1 MRVGYACINLE
12 LRERDIYSTRTLIL
26 ASIEKKGLD
35 EAKRLALL
43 NIRDLS
49 TIIKHN
55 ESQGIRFFRLTS
67 NLFPHMENPQLLK
80 RGIDG
85 VYGIDF
91 AREELAAVGE
101 LARKHGHRITMH
113 PGQYAQLGS
122 PNPDVV
128 AQTFRDLT
136 LHAEIFLAMG
146 LKPEL
151 GSVMIIHG
159 GGTFGDKFA
168 ALERWK
174 KNFRQLPTHVSC
186 FIALENDEFQYSVLD
201 LLPLCEEL
209 GVPLCIDFFHHSVKH
224 AAEFN
229 IFEPAVLQ
237 RVLRTWKLRGIR
249 PKCHWS
255 NQRPNARPGT
265 HDDCVDKIP
274 PALLRWCAQEC
285 VDIMLEVKLKDQ
297 CVKRILNEQFVR
309 IEHKHIDSD
318 GKNTIRVEW
327 VPSI

>member
-1 MRVGYACINLE
+1 MRIGYACINLE
-12 LRERDIYSTRTLIL
+12 LREREIYTTRTLIL
-26 ASIEKKGLD
+26 ASIEKKGLE

-43 NIRDLS
+43 NIKDLAEV
-49 TIIKHN
+49 IKHN
-55 ESQGIRFFRLTS
+55 ESLGIRFFRLTS

-85 VYGIDF
+85 EYGIAF
-91 AREELAAVGE
+91 AKEELAAAGA
-101 LARKHGHRITMH
+101 LAKKYGHRITMH

-122 PNPDVV
+122 TNPDVI
-128 AQTFRDLT
+128 AQTARDLT

-146 LKPEL
+146 LRPEL

-159 GGTFGDKFA
+159 GGTFGDKA
-168 ALERWK
+168 AAIERWK
-174 KNFRQLPTHVSC
+174 ANFRKLPQHVSQ

-209 GVPLCIDFFHHSVKH
+209 SIPLCIDFFHHSVKH

-229 IFEPAVLQ
+229 IFEPSILR
-237 RVLRTWKLRGIR
+237 RVLSTWKLRGIK

-265 HDDCVDKIP
+265 HDDCVDEIP
-274 PALLRWCAQEC
+274 ATLLKWCAAEN
-285 VDIMLEVKLKDQ
+285 VDCMLEVKLKDQ
-297 CVKRILNEQFVR
+297 CVKSILQKQFVR
-309 IEHKHIDSD
+309 IEHIVKDED

-327 VPSI
+327 LPRL